1 MGADLVDLDAL
12 LAASDYNAGN
22 GDMGRIKSL
31 DEIKAMARERTGKR
45 NVFRRARIEDVDP
58 VLERLTSKDPD
69 LWAAEWSRAAEPYE
83 EAGNAHEREGRPEEA
98 REAFLMAYTYYT
110 LGRYPVPHSPGKQEC
125 ARKSLELFMRA
136 GRYFTPPLEVLE
148 IPFRAGGVIRAFLRM
163 PDAAG
168 PSPVVINFGGI
179 DSYKPECHEYDE
191 ELLRVGL
198 GACAMDMPGVG
209 EAPIKG
215 STTAESLFSAVIDYL
230 CGREDVDAGRIA
242 ILGRSFGGYWSA
254 KMSFVEP
261 ERLRAAVVWG
271 GGVHYNFQ
279 PDWVRHSTNAESYLM
294 DHEICRASA
303 FGLRNLDELAAF
315 FPSLSLKTQGLL
327 DKPSC
332 PTLVVNGKNDLQT
345 PIEDLYLLLEHGG
358 PKTARVFPG
367 GHMGQTPETLPTI
380 VRWLRKELDG

>member
-1 MGADLVDLDAL
+1 
-12 LAASDYNAGN
+12 
-22 GDMGRIKSL
+22 MGRIKSL

-45 NVFRRARIEDVDP
+45 NVFRRARIEDVEP
-58 VLERLTSKDPD
+58 VLERITRKDPD

-83 EAGNAHEREGRPEEA
+83 DAGNGHERAGRAEEA

-125 ARKSLELFMRA
+125 ARKSLALFIRA

-148 IPFRAGGVIRAFLRM
+148 IPYREDQVIRAFLRK
-163 PDAAG
+163 PEG
-168 PSPVVINFGGI
+168 VTPSPVVINFGGI

-191 ELLRVGL
+191 ALLRAGL

-215 STTAESLFSAVIDYL
+215 SATAESLFSAVIDYL
-230 CGREDVDAGRIA
+230 CARGDIDAGRIG

-279 PDWVRHSTNAESYLM
+279 PDWVRRSTNAESYLM

-303 FGLRNLDELAAF
+303 FGLRNLDELAAY

-332 PTLVVNGKNDLQT
+332 PTLVVNGKDDLQT

-358 PKTARVFPG
+358 PKAARVFPG

-380 VRWLRKELDG
+380 IRWLQGELAA

>member
-1 MGADLVDLDAL
+1 
-12 LAASDYNAGN
+12 
-22 GDMGRIKSL
+22 MGRIKTL
-31 DEIKAMARERTGKR
+31 DEIKALVRERTGKR
-45 NVFRRARIEDVDP
+45 NVFRRARIEDVEP
-58 VLERLTSKDPD
+58 VLERLTSKDPE
-69 LWAAEWSRAAEPYE
+69 LWAAEWSRAAQPYE
-83 EAGNAHEREGRPEEA
+83 EAGEAHEGAGCWDEA

-110 LGRYPVPHSPGKQEC
+110 IGRYPVPHSPGKQAC
-125 ARKSLELFMRA
+125 ARKSLTLFKRA
-136 GRYFTPPLEVLE
+136 GRHFRPPLEVLE
-148 IPFRAGGVIRAFLRM
+148 IPYRADQVIPAFLRK
-163 PDAAG
+163 PAG
-168 PSPVVINFGGI
+168 TGPCSVVINFGGI

-191 ELLRVGL
+191 ALLRAGL
-198 GACAMDMPGVG
+198 GVCAMDMPGVG

-215 STTAESLFSAVIDYL
+215 STNAESLFSAVIDFL
-230 CGREDVDAGRIA
+230 CEREDVDERRIG

-279 PDWVRHSTNAESYLM
+279 PEWVRRSTNAESYVM

-303 FGLRNLDELAAF
+303 FGLRNLDDLVSY

-332 PTLVVNGKNDLQT
+332 PMLIVNGKTDLQT
-345 PIEDLYLLLEHGG
+345 PIEDLYLLLEHGD

-380 VRWLRKELDG
+380 VRWLRSELAG

>member
-1 MGADLVDLDAL
+1 
-12 LAASDYNAGN
+12 
-22 GDMGRIKSL
+22 MGRVKTL
-31 DEIKAMARERTGKR
+31 DEIKAMVRERTGKR
-45 NVFRRARIEDVDP
+45 NVFRRARIADVEP

-69 LWAAEWSRAAEPYE
+69 LWAAEWSGAAEPYE
-83 EAGNAHEREGRPEEA
+83 EAGETHEEA
-98 REAFLMAYTYYT
+98 GRSDEARDAFFMAYTYYT
-110 LGRYPVPHSPGKQEC
+110 IGRYPVPHSPGKQEC
-125 ARKSLELFMRA
+125 ARKSLALFKRA
-136 GRYFTPPLEVLE
+136 GRYFRPPLEALE
-148 IPFRAGGVIRAFLRM
+148 IPHGADQVIPAFLRK
-163 PDAAG
+163 PEGAV
-168 PSPVVINFGGI
+168 PCPVVINFGGI

-191 ELLRVGL
+191 ALLNAGL

-215 STTAESLFSAVIDYL
+215 SATAESLFSAVIGYL
-230 CGREDVDAGRIA
+230 CGREDVDAERIG

-254 KMSFVEP
+254 KMGFVEAA
-261 ERLRAAVVWG
+261 RLRASVVWG

-279 PDWVRHSTNAESYLM
+279 AEWVRRSTNAESYLM

-303 FGLRNLDELAAF
+303 FGLRDLDDLAAY

-332 PTLVVNGKNDLQT
+332 PMLIVNGKNDLQT

-358 PKTARVFPG
+358 PKAARVFPG

-380 VRWLRKELDG
+380 VRWLRQELTA